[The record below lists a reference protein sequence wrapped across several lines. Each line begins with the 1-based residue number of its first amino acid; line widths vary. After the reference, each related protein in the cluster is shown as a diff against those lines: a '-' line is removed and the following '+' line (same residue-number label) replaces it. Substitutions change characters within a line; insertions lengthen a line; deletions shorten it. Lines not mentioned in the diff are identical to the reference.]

1 MSLDGGY
8 EHVGLKIF
16 IMMDPKQCPETT
28 RVTEGKGVRA
38 HVWLL
43 PLGLYI
49 RLTLEHCA
57 YLYV

>member
-8 EHVGLKIF
+8 EHGGLKIF
-16 IMMDPKQCPETT
+16 IVMDPKQCSEIT
-28 RVTEGKGVRA
+28 RVTAGKGVRA

-49 RLTLEHCA
+49 
-57 YLYV
+57 